1 MEVPD
6 IELLFMFVVVGGE
19 CHKPFPHR
27 QLSVDKVIFNYR
39 LSRAMNSIEGSVGRL
54 RQNDVVDT
62 LP

>member
-1 MEVPD
+1 
-6 IELLFMFVVVGGE
+6 MFVVVGGE
-19 CHKPFPHR
+19 CLKPFPHR